1 MTAPKTINRILNG
14 AFQNR
19 TRHTTARTMRA
30 KAITPNGLCAAAR
43 MISGAFSRNPSTDF
57 HMIFLAHLVSKQGKG
72 SALESRNWLSLFSR
86 LIQYPA
92 APPFFS
98 FLATCFIQFYTLPR
112 EGQQDFFQPCH
123 GDGVFASHKIV
134 NQLADLVRGLSGE
147 IV

>member
-1 MTAPKTINRILNG
+1 
-14 AFQNR
+14 
-19 TRHTTARTMRA
+19 
-30 KAITPNGLCAAAR
+30 

-112 EGQQDFFQPCH
+112 EGQQDFFRPCH
-123 GDGVFASHKIV
+123 RRTARLWQEHYMWLTPVCF
-134 NQLADLVRGLSGE
+134 RGWFSCRGFLLTSRLGGH
-147 IV
+147 